1 MSQDICGTRSL
12 DSADRH
18 YLRGECRNV
27 ISPSRYSFQRLF
39 ARESHSV
46 MNPNEFSVLPD
57 EFNAAT
63 YFIDRHIA
71 DGRVEKIAIECEGQR
86 VTYQQLFEMVNR
98 LGNGLRKLG
107 VRIEERVILL
117 LFDTPEFAASFFGA
131 IKIGAV
137 PVPVN
142 TLLKPADYMYLL
154 NDSRA
159 RVAIVSEELL
169 PLIKAIP
176 RHSLQFLET
185 IVVVGI
191 ETWPGTLNF
200 NDLLPESSPALNAAP
215 TRKDDA
221 AFWLYSSGSTGRP
234 KACVHLQHDM
244 VVSSEAYA
252 KGILNITESDR
263 CFSVSKLFFAYGLGN
278 GLYFPLSVGAT
289 SILLPGPPRPE
300 KVFEVIER
308 YRPTLFFSVPSNY
321 ARLLAHGREE
331 DRDYDLS
338 SVRWGISA
346 GEALPAV
353 IFHRFQ
359 ERFGVQILDAI
370 GSTEALHMVIANRPG
385 HARPGSSGQIIPGFE
400 ARIVDEDDRQLP
412 VGEIGNLV
420 VKADS
425 VCAYYWNQ
433 HEKTKDTI
441 EGHWIRTGDKYYQD
455 SDGYFWYAGRSD
467 DMLKVSGVW
476 VSPVEIESVLM
487 EHAAVQE
494 AAVVARPDEQQLPRT
509 VACVV
514 LREGFEPSSAL
525 ANEMNGFLGT
535 RLASFKQPHQ
545 IEFHTELPKTA
556 TGKLQRFRLRARR
569 D

>member
-1 MSQDICGTRSL
+1 MI
-12 DSADRH
+12 
-18 YLRGECRNV
+18 
-27 ISPSRYSFQRLF
+27 
-39 ARESHSV
+39 
-46 MNPNEFSVLPD
+46 LPD
-57 EFNAAT
+57 QFNAAA

-71 DGRVEKIAIECEGQR
+71 EGRGSKIAIECEEQR
-86 VTYQQLFEMVNR
+86 VTYSELFETVNR
-98 LGNGLRKLG
+98 GGHTLKRLG
-107 VRIEERVILL
+107 VRIEERVFLL

-142 TLLKPADYMYLL
+142 TLLKPADYEYML

-159 RVAIVSEELL
+159 RVAIVSEGLL
-169 PLIKAIP
+169 PLVKAVP
-176 RHSLQFLET
+176 RESLRFLET
-185 IVVVGI
+185 ILVVGN
-191 ETWPGTLNF
+191 ETWPGTTRF
-200 NDLLPESSPALNAAP
+200 DDAIAASAGKLDV
-215 TRKDDA
+215 TATSKDDA

-252 KGILNITESDR
+252 KGILNIVESDR
-263 CFSVSKLFFAYGLGN
+263 CFSIAKLFFAYGLGN
-278 GLYFPLSVGAT
+278 ALYFPLSVGAT
-289 SILLPGPPRPE
+289 SILLPGPPRPAS
-300 KVFEVIER
+300 VFEVIER
-308 YRPTLFFSVPSNY
+308 HRPTLFFSVPSNY
-321 ARLLAHGREE
+321 AKLLAHPSESGG
-331 DRDYDLS
+331 DFDLS
-338 SVRWGISA
+338 SVRWAVSA

-385 HARPGSSGQIIPGFE
+385 HVRPGSSGQVIPGFE
-400 ARIVDEDDRQLP
+400 ARIVDDSGQPLP
-412 VGEIGNLV
+412 VGEIGNLL

-425 VCAYYWNQ
+425 VCAFYWNQ
-433 HEKTKDTI
+433 HEKTKETI

-455 SDGYFWYAGRSD
+455 DDGYFWYTGRSD

-514 LREGFEPSSAL
+514 LREGFEPTEAL
-525 ANEMNGFLGT
+525 ANDLQSFVT
-535 RLASFKQPHQ
+535 SRLAIFKRPHH
-545 IEFHTELPKTA
+545 IEFHSELPKTA
-556 TGKLQRFRLRARR
+556 TGKLQRFRLRTPRENS
-569 D
+569 DME